1 MSEPEPP
8 QNDEATALPL
18 VGSWRWV
25 YALVAASVVV
35 WVALLILL
43 QRMYS

>member
-1 MSEPEPP
+1 MSAPERLTDD
-8 QNDEATALPL
+8 NATALPL

-25 YALVAASVVV
+25 YILVAASFVL
-35 WVALLILL
+35 WVLLLILL